1 MIILKKNCR
10 KPIVKTKKEWNKMKK
25 GFRTLKAQ
33 LRLGYGL
40 TFALISLLFV
50 MFLFLG
56 IKSLMLDQIG
66 QSRLDVLKQISERSN
81 TIKSNTITISNLY
94 RYDEHMRNYLSE
106 EEDQFGERRQKAI
119 NYLDELK
126 ETYDQVFHDIGL
138 NYDVVILGNNGFQYS
153 SRGKGNY
160 DFQGLES
167 QLWYRQSYDSED
179 DMVFISSFQEKFDS
193 TGIENSYVF
202 GAFRQVM
209 DQEGNILGTILVNID
224 EKYLEGLYS
233 SVEENSNFYIFDKK
247 GNIVSSRDK
256 NLLGKNFI
264 GVKNFRQF
272 YGINQYNMI
281 RKLGQDY
288 LLSNYYDPETG
299 WTIVEEMP
307 CSVIFKPLHQA
318 IAILLLLLSFCIF
331 AGAGAAYYLS
341 GRISKPIQKLCSL
354 MDQVRQG
361 DFDVISDIKGYEE
374 VNQLKDSF
382 NEMAKEIKKLM
393 ESVKQKEIKKRKS
406 ELDFLRAQINPH
418 FLYNTLFS
426 IQCMIELGNNKQAVL
441 MMSAFIDLLKR
452 TLSVDTDFIL
462 LEEEFENTKKYLVL
476 QQIRYG
482 DKVHFECEI
491 EEMTKGCLVPSL
503 IIQPIVENA
512 IFHGLN
518 AKEEPGLIVV
528 ESAICSDCL
537 LITISDDGVGQS
549 EEELMQ
555 LRNQLEDREYH
566 TGGSI
571 GILNV
576 LNRIRINFGDSY
588 GLLVESESGIGTT
601 VTLKLPVIRKE
612 RFNEEDLA

>member
-1 MIILKKNCR
+1 
-10 KPIVKTKKEWNKMKK
+10 MKK

>member
-1 MIILKKNCR
+1 M
-10 KPIVKTKKEWNKMKK
+10 KTEYNKRKK

-94 RYDEHMRNYLSE
+94 RYDEHMRSYLSE
-106 EEDQFGERRQKAI
+106 EKDQFLENRQVAI

-126 ETYDQVFHDIGL
+126 KTYDQVFHDIGL

-153 SRGKGNY
+153 SRGKGDY

-193 TGIENSYVF
+193 TGIENPYVF

-272 YGINQYNMI
+272 YGVNQYNMI

-288 LLSNYYDPETG
+288 LLSNCYDPETG

-491 EEMTKGCLVPSL
+491 EEKTKGCLVPSL

-528 ESAICSDCL
+528 ESAINSDCL

-555 LRNQLEDREYH
+555 LKNQLEDREYH

-601 VTLKLPVIRKE
+601 VTLKLPVIRRE
-612 RFNEEDLA
+612 HFSEEDLA

>member
-1 MIILKKNCR
+1 M
-10 KPIVKTKKEWNKMKK
+10 VKTKKEWNKMKK

-94 RYDEHMRNYLSE
+94 RYDEHMRSYLSE
-106 EEDQFGERRQKAI
+106 EEDQFGESRQKAI

-193 TGIENSYVF
+193 TGIENPYVF

-272 YGINQYNMI
+272 YGVNQYNMI

-491 EEMTKGCLVPSL
+491 EEKTKGCLVPSL

-528 ESAICSDCL
+528 ESAIYSDCL

-612 RFNEEDLA
+612 HFNEEDLA

>member
-1 MIILKKNCR
+1 MNILKKSCR
-10 KPIVKTKKEWNKMKK
+10 IPIEKMKKEWNKRKK

-50 MFLFLG
+50 VFLFLG

-94 RYDEHMRNYLSE
+94 RYDEHMRSYLSE
-106 EEDQFGERRQKAI
+106 EKDQILESRQKAI
-119 NYLDELK
+119 NYLNELK
-126 ETYDQVFHDIGL
+126 ETYDRVFHDIGL
-138 NYDVVILGNNGFQYS
+138 NYDVVILGSNGFQYS
-153 SRGKGNY
+153 SRGKGDY

-193 TGIENSYVF
+193 TGIENPYVF

-209 DQEGNILGTILVNID
+209 DEEGNILGTILVNID

-256 NLLGKNFI
+256 DLLGKNFI
-264 GVKNFRQF
+264 GVKNFRRF
-272 YGINQYNMI
+272 YGVNQYNMI

-374 VNQLKDSF
+374 VNQLKNSF

-491 EEMTKGCLVPSL
+491 EEKTKGCLVPSL

-528 ESAICSDCL
+528 ESAICRDCL

-555 LRNQLEDREYH
+555 LRDQLEDREYR

-601 VTLKLPVIRKE
+601 VTLKLPVIRRE
-612 RFNEEDLA
+612 HISEEDFA

>member
-1 MIILKKNCR
+1 
-10 KPIVKTKKEWNKMKK
+10 
-25 GFRTLKAQ
+25 
-33 LRLGYGL
+33 
-40 TFALISLLFV
+40 
-50 MFLFLG
+50 
-56 IKSLMLDQIG
+56 MLDQIG

-94 RYDEHMRNYLSE
+94 RYDEHMRSYLSE
-106 EEDQFGERRQKAI
+106 EKDQFLENRQVAI
-119 NYLDELK
+119 NYLNELK
-126 ETYDQVFHDIGL
+126 KTYDQVFHDIGL
-138 NYDVVILGNNGFQYS
+138 NYDVVILGSNGFQYS
-153 SRGKGNY
+153 SRGKGDY

-193 TGIENSYVF
+193 TGIENPYVF

-256 NLLGKNFI
+256 DLLGKNFI

-272 YGINQYNMI
+272 YGVNQYNMI

-318 IAILLLLLSFCIF
+318 IAILLLLLSLCIF

-491 EEMTKGCLVPSL
+491 EEKTKGCLVPSL

-528 ESAICSDCL
+528 ESAIYRDCL

>member
-1 MIILKKNCR
+1 
-10 KPIVKTKKEWNKMKK
+10 MKK
-25 GFRTLKAQ
+25 GLRTLKAQ

-40 TFALISLLFV
+40 TFALITFV
-50 MFLFLG
+50 FVVFLFFG

-81 TIKSNTITISNLY
+81 TIKNNTITISNLY
-94 RYDEHMRNYLSE
+94 RYDEHMRNYLSKE
-106 EEDQFGERRQKAI
+106 KEPLPENRQKATD
-119 NYLDELK
+119 YLNELK
-126 ETYDQVFHDIGL
+126 KTYDQVFHDIGL
-138 NYDVVILGNNGFQYS
+138 NYDVVILGNNDFQYS
-153 SRGKGNY
+153 SRGNGEY
-160 DFQGLES
+160 DFKGLES
-167 QLWYRQSYDSED
+167 QLWYRKSYDSED

-193 TGIENSYVF
+193 GEKENPYVF

-209 DQEGNILGTILVNID
+209 DLEGKILGRILVNID

-233 SVEENSNFYIFDKK
+233 SVEENSNLYIFDKK

-256 NLLGKNFI
+256 AILGKNFI
-264 GVKNFRQF
+264 GVNNFKQL
-272 YGINQYNMI
+272 YGVNQYSII

-288 LLSNYYDPETG
+288 LLSNYYDRDTG

-307 CSVIFKPLHQA
+307 CSVIFKPLYEA
-318 IAILLLLLSFCIF
+318 IAILLLLLTGCIF
-331 AGAGAAYYLS
+331 AGAGSAYYLS
-341 GRISKPIQKLCSL
+341 GKISKPIQKLCSL

-374 VNQLKDSF
+374 VNQLKNSF

-393 ESVKQKEIKKRKS
+393 ESVKQKEMKKRKS

-426 IQCMIELGNNKQAVL
+426 IQCMIELSNNKQAVL
-441 MMSAFIDLLKR
+441 MISAFIDLLKR
-452 TLSVDTDFIL
+452 TLSVDTGFIM

-482 DKVHFECEI
+482 DKVHFECEL
-491 EEMTKGCLVPSL
+491 EEKTRVCLVPSL

-528 ESAICSDCL
+528 ESAITNDCL

-549 EEELMQ
+549 EEELMR
-555 LRNQLEDREYH
+555 LKDHLKGKEYRN
-566 TGGSI
+566 GGSI

-588 GLLVESESGIGTT
+588 GLLIESETGIGTT
-601 VTLKLPVIRKE
+601 VTLKLPVIK
-612 RFNEEDLA
+612 EEDLKEEEFL

>member
-1 MIILKKNCR
+1 M
-10 KPIVKTKKEWNKMKK
+10 KKEWNKMKK
-25 GFRTLKAQ
+25 GFSTLKAQ

-94 RYDEHMRNYLSE
+94 RYDEHMRSYLSE
-106 EEDQFGERRQKAI
+106 EKDQFLESRQKAI

-126 ETYDQVFHDIGL
+126 KTYDQVFHDIGL

-153 SRGKGNY
+153 SRGKGDY

-179 DMVFISSFQEKFDS
+179 DMVFISSFREKFDS
-193 TGIENSYVF
+193 TGLDNPYVF

-256 NLLGKNFI
+256 DLLGKNFI

-307 CSVIFKPLHQA
+307 CSVIFRPLHQA

-418 FLYNTLFS
+418 FLFNSLNAGVQLAMMEDAEKTSVFMEKMADFFRYNVKKSSKDATIREEVDAVENYVYILNVRFAGDIRYHSKLDEEAMDFS
-426 IQCMIELGNNKQAVL
+426 IPSMI
-441 MMSAFIDLLKR
+441 
-452 TLSVDTDFIL
+452 
-462 LEEEFENTKKYLVL
+462 L
-476 QQIRYG
+476 QP
-482 DKVHFECEI
+482 
-491 EEMTKGCLVPSL
+491 L
-503 IIQPIVENA
+503 VENA
-512 IFHGLN
+512 VNHGIRNIERPGEIYLTVENLEEKIEIRIRDNGAGMEMETLERILAGGQAAEGGNSTGIGIHNVISRLELYYNDDGIFHMF
-518 AKEEPGLIVV
+518 
-528 ESAICSDCL
+528 SDGK
-537 LITISDDGVGQS
+537 DK
-549 EEELMQ
+549 
-555 LRNQLEDREYH
+555 
-566 TGGSI
+566 
-571 GILNV
+571 
-576 LNRIRINFGDSY
+576 
-588 GLLVESESGIGTT
+588 GTT
-601 VTLKLPVIRKE
+601 VVLRIPKREGDVHVSHTSS
-612 RFNEEDLA
+612 